1 LNIFVFSFSFFIF
14 IFSSAQRLIC
24 FSLDYG
30 HSIAQGLSHYYSAP
44 IINLAGKEYVC
55 SCCGASFD
63 EPWEECPECGVKMKK
78 IKYDPVYVDE
88 AEMLDILLE
97 DE

>member
-1 LNIFVFSFSFFIF
+1 MFRIFYFPLRTIDPDWRVIISEVCLFS
-14 IFSSAQRLIC
+14 
-24 FSLDYG
+24 
-30 HSIAQGLSHYYSAP
+30 HSQTRCHRRNRKG
-44 IINLAGKEYVC
+44 C
-55 SCCGASFD
+55 RSCCGASFD

>member
-1 LNIFVFSFSFFIF
+1 MALFI
-14 IFSSAQRLIC
+14 SKNLQASDRRTHHRLQ
-24 FSLDYG
+24 D
-30 HSIAQGLSHYYSAP
+30 YYSAP